1 MFISM
6 AVLHDQGELDP
17 IVLDTVEA
25 QSSKYMAIVRKS
37 LYYNSLP
44 KIYPN

>member
-6 AVLHDQGELDP
+6 AVLHDQGELDS

-25 QSSKYMAIVRKS
+25 RSSKYTAIVRKS
-37 LYYNSLP
+37 LY
-44 KIYPN
+44 